1 MAKIKNCQKEY
12 KLKSFSVVAISIPRP
27 SADSGASLNSESHT
41 PQPLPHQRKVH
52 KIQKYLPSFPKNI
65 LIAPLFHYWF
75 NQPAQQLIFVI
86 RVSSNIT
93 VLGKVHQGYQVGNVE
108 IMIRVMEQ
116 SNTMSLSLKRNI
128 NGKFLLMKFDIKSF
142 NTYNH
147 IQRLSEPGTFEI
159 FF

>member
-12 KLKSFSVVAISIPRP
+12 KLKSFSVVAISIPQP

-65 LIAPLFHYWF
+65 LIDPLFYYWF
-75 NQPAQQLIFVI
+75 NQPAQHLIKFFYTYFGILGTQLYNQSF
-86 RVSSNIT
+86 IT
-93 VLGKVHQGYQVGNVE
+93 VLGKLYQGYQVGNVE

-128 NGKFLLMKFDIKSF
+128 NGKFLLIKIW
-142 NTYNH
+142 YK
-147 IQRLSEPGTFEI
+147 II
-159 FF
+159 